1 MGAPT
6 RKINLRWLE
15 TNFPCRAACPV
26 GTNAGGYASLISEGR
41 YEEAYLLARRPNPL
55 ASVCGWI
62 CAHPCEAACRRG
74 SLDDPIS
81 IGLVPESSAAE
92 IMARADRLQLDFL
105 RVLRAGFGVRSRI
118 MDGMRRGNIE
128 RSPTLPL
135 AVARLCSRELLSG
148 ERYMEGR

>member
-1 MGAPT
+1 MKNENASGTA
-6 RKINLRWLE
+6 IAVGLL
-15 TNFPCRAACPV
+15 RAAHQV
-26 GTNAGGYASLISEGR
+26 LDQESRI
-41 YEEAYLLARRPNPL
+41 
-55 ASVCGWI
+55 
-62 CAHPCEAACRRG
+62 
-74 SLDDPIS
+74 LDDPIS